1 MPAEFAAE
9 ERELAQERDQEQG
22 TEEVQDAARP
32 EEPTP
37 DPNAELR
44 EIVAQQSQQI
54 KSLTDQ
60 ITRLIQGGAQVRSTN
75 AKPSPQ
81 LQNQQTDYSRH
92 SVNPYKDVKP
102 LEEMDFSI

>member
-22 TEEVQDAARP
+22 TEEVQDAAQP

-37 DPNAELR
+37 DPNTELR

-60 ITRLIQGGAQVRSTN
+60 ITRLIQGGAQVRGTE
-75 AKPSPQ
+75 AKPRQQQPQ
-81 LQNQQTDYSRH
+81 PTYERFSAD
-92 SVNPYKDVKP
+92 PYKDVKP